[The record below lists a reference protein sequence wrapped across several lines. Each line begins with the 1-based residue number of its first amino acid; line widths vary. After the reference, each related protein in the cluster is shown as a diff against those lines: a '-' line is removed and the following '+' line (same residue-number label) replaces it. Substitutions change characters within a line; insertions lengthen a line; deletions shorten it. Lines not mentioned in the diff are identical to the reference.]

1 MKYECRV
8 DALTVTSTD
17 NLGYIQDADLI
28 IIDELYHVLKN
39 LRLEF
44 DHKGN
49 LAGLW

>member
-1 MKYECRV
+1 MKNECGV

-17 NLGYIQDADLI
+17 NLSYIQDADLI
-28 IIDELYHVLKN
+28 IVDELYHVLVN

-44 DHKGN
+44 DHQGN